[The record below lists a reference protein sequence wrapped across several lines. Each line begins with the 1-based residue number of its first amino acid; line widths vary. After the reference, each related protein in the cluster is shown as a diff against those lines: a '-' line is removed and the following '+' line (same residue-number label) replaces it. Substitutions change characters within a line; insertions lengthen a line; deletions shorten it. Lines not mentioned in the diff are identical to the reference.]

1 MSGLAQVNGRNFVDW
16 DRRLKFDIE
25 YVNKITFLGDIK
37 IIWMTITSVLKK
49 NDIAVVTDDVEGN
62 LAEIR
67 AEKVK
72 NA

>member
-1 MSGLAQVNGRNFVDW
+1 
-16 DRRLKFDIE
+16 
-25 YVNKITFLGDIK
+25 
-37 IIWMTITSVLKK
+37 MTITNVLKK